1 MLSNTNPTTAPKST
15 ILHITSYALKGPPLD
30 FEPDVHINA
39 RRLINPPSELRK
51 AFDGRCEGLRRNL
64 RADPAFHELLA
75 EAQPRIF
82 EAEQKRRA
90 LIINAEDHTVRMVE
104 VRVAV
109 ACVRGRHRSTAV
121 AEELAKLPAWPE
133 HYEVR
138 VNHRDVD
145 TPHQYQKRHQQNLER
160 ERTGET
166 VDLDNSGVDSED
178 SDDEDDCQ
186 SQSTSDEDRR
196 RSEVEPRSTA
206 WWEDCKSEL
215 SRVGSKDLLIPE
227 NSTDPRN
234 PLHVPS
240 EELQE
245 TATTQ
250 ARVHQHTISENPQHS
265 STTHTEALQHPSS
278 GKPGPAI
285 TQGHTNQHD
294 LAEKH

>member
-1 MLSNTNPTTAPKST
+1 MLSNTNPTIAPKST

-51 AFDGRCEGLRRNL
+51 AFDGRCEGLRKNL
-64 RADPAFHELLA
+64 RADPAFHELLT

-82 EAEQKRRA
+82 EAEEKRRA
-90 LIINAEDHTVRMVE
+90 LIINAADHTVRMVE
-104 VRVAV
+104 VRVVV

-160 ERTGET
+160 ERNGET
-166 VDLDNSGVDSED
+166 VDLENSGVDNED
-178 SDDEDDCQ
+178 SDDEDNCR
-186 SQSTSDEDRR
+186 SQSTSEEDRR

-206 WWEDCKSEL
+206 RWEDCKSEL

-227 NSTDPRN
+227 DSTNPRN
-234 PLHVPS
+234 PLHIPS
-240 EELQE
+240 EELKE
-245 TATTQ
+245 TATIQ
-250 ARVHQHTISENPQHS
+250 ARVHQHAISENPQHS
-265 STTHTEALQHPSS
+265 FTTHTEALQYPSS
-278 GKPGPAI
+278 DKPGPAV
-285 TQGHTNQHD
+285 TQGHTTQYD